1 MLYENLSYKNED
13 HILLI
18 RLHKV
23 TAYQTRTEELSNEL
37 SDLCT
42 TVTQNKEIHV
52 VIINWEPE
60 APSSGMDLGEDVL
73 TRWEGRTKPWSLA
86 APVAKLDIPI
96 ITAMNGYTI
105 GQDLELALAC
115 DIRIASDTS
124 HFGLPHVREG
134 LIPWDGGTQ
143 RLSRLIG
150 RAKAIEIILTGEI
163 IDAREAHRIGLVHK
177 VVENSELMNVV
188 MNMAQ
193 EIASKMLENPPLT
206 VGLSKIAIYRGIE
219 TTSLAEH
226 QDFEIYNN
234 AMLSNTLDFKEGLN
248 AFLEKRKPQFQGK

>member
-86 APVAKLDIPI
+86 ASVTKLNIPV

-193 EIASKMLENPPLT
+193 EIASKGPISLRYAKEAIHKGMDLTLKQGLRLEADLYFLLHT
-206 VGLSKIAIYRGIE
+206 TRDRMEGI
-219 TTSLAEH
+219 
-226 QDFEIYNN
+226 
-234 AMLSNTLDFKEGLN
+234 K
-248 AFLEKRKPQFQGK
+248 AFQGKRTPQFQGR

>member
-1 MLYENLSYKNED
+1 MLYENLSYQNED
-13 HILLI
+13 HILMI

-52 VIINWEPE
+52 VIITWEPE

-73 TRWEGRTKPWSLA
+73 TRWEGRTKPWFLA
-86 APVAKLDIPI
+86 ASVAKLDIPI

-177 VVENSELMNVV
+177 VVANSELMNVV

-193 EIASKMLENPPLT
+193 EIASKGPISLRYAKEAIHKGMDLTLKQGLRLEADLYFLLHT
-206 VGLSKIAIYRGIE
+206 TKDRTEGIK
-219 TTSLAEH
+219 A
-226 QDFEIYNN
+226 
-234 AMLSNTLDFKEGLN
+234 
-248 AFLEKRKPQFQGK
+248 FQGKRRPQFKGR

>member
-1 MLYENLSYKNED
+1 MLYENLSYQNEG
-13 HILLI
+13 HILMISLQ
-18 RLHKV
+18 KV
-23 TAYQTRTEELSNEL
+23 ADYQTTTAELSNEL

-42 TVTQNKEIHV
+42 TVTQNKEIQV

-60 APSSGMDLGEDVL
+60 APSLGMDLGEDVL

-86 APVAKLDIPI
+86 ASVAKFDIPI

-124 HFGLPHVREG
+124 HFGMPHVREG

-143 RLSRLIG
+143 RLSRLVG

-163 IDAREAHRIGLVHK
+163 IDAQEAHRIGLIHK
-177 VVENSELMNVV
+177 VVANSELMNVV

-193 EIASKMLENPPLT
+193 EIASKGPISLRYAKEAIHKGMDLTLKQGLRLEADLYFLLHT
-206 VGLSKIAIYRGIE
+206 TKDRTEGIK
-219 TTSLAEH
+219 A
-226 QDFEIYNN
+226 
-234 AMLSNTLDFKEGLN
+234 
-248 AFLEKRKPQFQGK
+248 FQGKRRPQFKGR

>member
-13 HILLI
+13 HILMI

-42 TVTQNKEIHV
+42 TVAQNKEIHV

-143 RLSRLIG
+143 RLSRLVG

-163 IDAREAHRIGLVHK
+163 IDAQEAHRVGLVHK

-193 EIASKMLENPPLT
+193 EIASKGPISLRYAKEAIHKGMDLTLKQGLRLEADLYFLLHT
-206 VGLSKIAIYRGIE
+206 TKDRTEGIK
-219 TTSLAEH
+219 A
-226 QDFEIYNN
+226 
-234 AMLSNTLDFKEGLN
+234 
-248 AFLEKRKPQFQGK
+248 FQGKRRPQFKGR

>member
-1 MLYENLSYKNED
+1 MLYENLTYQNKD
-13 HILLI
+13 HILMI

-23 TAYQTRTEELSNEL
+23 TAYQTRIATLANEL

-60 APSSGMDLGEDVL
+60 APSSGMDLGEEVVI
-73 TRWEGRTKPWSLA
+73 RWEGRTKSWSLA
-86 APVAKLDIPI
+86 ASVAKLDIPI

-124 HFGLPHVREG
+124 HFGIPHIREG

-143 RLSRLIG
+143 RLSRLVG
-150 RAKAIEIILTGEI
+150 RAKALEMILTGEI
-163 IDAREAHRIGLVHK
+163 IDAKEAHRIGLVHK
-177 VVENSELMNVV
+177 VVENTELMNVA

-193 EIASKMLENPPLT
+193 EIASKGPISLRYAKEAIHKGLDLTLKQGLRLEADLYFLLHT
-206 VGLSKIAIYRGIE
+206 TKDRTEGIK
-219 TTSLAEH
+219 A
-226 QDFEIYNN
+226 
-234 AMLSNTLDFKEGLN
+234 
-248 AFLEKRKPQFQGK
+248 FQGKRSPKFKGR